1 MVSLIVGRCFTLWA
15 TRGTLQ
21 IHWKFNH
28 LPKAA
33 LEWKSRMSL
42 LCISGRWDAAT
53 TKVYQGKWLLW
64 DVNLHF
70 QVDKTMSL
78 HFQSCVN
85 PFLGHNVLSKNV
97 DFCICFCT
105 DQLNLYCQRTSHQ
118 EVASS
123 VFLSENT
130 STWWDLRSYSREK
143 CPLVLFHPDGESKYF
158 RFEGHKRCFH
168 FRPRVLGSEKRF
180 PTASDQ
186 CKDTLGTHCTIPLEN
201 RPGKS
206 VLWDLLPHQL
216 LSWVGRITL
225 SGDFVTLISK
235 PLCFQKMQAF

>member
-1 MVSLIVGRCFTLWA
+1 MACCNYTGFPRGNDCFGTSDPNSRC
-15 TRGTLQ
+15 TRR
-21 IHWKFNH
+21 H
-28 LPKAA
+28 LPAVSK
-33 LEWKSRMSL
+33 
-42 LCISGRWDAAT
+42 LCKCI
-53 TKVYQGKWLLW
+53 
-64 DVNLHF
+64 
-70 QVDKTMSL
+70 
-78 HFQSCVN
+78 
-85 PFLGHNVLSKNV
+85 LGYNVLPVNV
-97 DFCICFCT
+97 DFFICFFN
-105 DQLNLYCQRTSHQ
+105 DQLKLYYHRTSHQ

-180 PTASDQ
+180 PTASDL